1 MQGMSC
7 NVKHSPEEIND
18 LVYDRV
24 VYEHVDRSPRINSNR
39 LTN

>member
-1 MQGMSC
+1 MSR

-24 VYEHVDRSPRINSNR
+24 DCEQVDRSPCINSNR